1 MAGPNSDKKEI
12 VRFIPKDPKKSGSN
26 KGIFQKKAETEG
38 RTMEVNVVRC
48 VARESLRK
56 CEDPEARNSER
67 IFVKGDEVEVI
78 CASRKDFEEGK
89 DVDVWLIAAKHRKG
103 GTKRMPW
110 RRPLERLR
118 EILEVTGEDRVSVAI
133 EAHGWVRGKRGV
145 SDSITC
151 SSVVVGGHSFWIED
165 GAFPING
172 PEGQGTEDKET
183 KEGVRVDGKE
193 PPQPA
198 QLTSPLPFPPS
209 SPLASPTTSLSLS
222 QQITTT
228 TITTV
233 TPMIQ
238 WGDDDEAEGNVP
250 RYFELDYFDF
260 YGEYDNTFI
269 W

>member
-89 DVDVWLIAAKHRKG
+89 DVDVWLIATKHRKG
-103 GTKRMPW
+103 GTKRSPW

-118 EILEVTGEDRVSVAI
+118 EVLKVTGEDQVSVAI
-133 EAHGWVRGKRGV
+133 EAHGWVRGKRGF

-172 PEGQGTEDKET
+172 PETQGTEGKEM
-183 KEGVRVDGKE
+183 KEGVRMDGNE
-193 PPQPA
+193 LPQQA
-198 QLTSPLPFPPS
+198 QLSSPLPSPS
-209 SPLASPTTSLSLS
+209 SSSLALPTTSLSPTH
-222 QQITTT
+222 QITTT
-228 TITTV
+228 TV
-233 TPMIQ
+233 TPIFQ
-238 WGDDDEAEGNVP
+238 WRDDEEAEGNAP
-250 RYFELDYFDF
+250 RDFELDYFDF
-260 YGEYDNTFI
+260 YGDYDNTFL